1 MECRVLNQQS
11 KRLFTMTRRK
21 GRWRFITTFF
31 FFLSVETPD
40 TLGGGGT
47 HGRLLAVCA
56 DVFSTSFFSPAE
68 YEGGNVGEV
77 K

>member
-1 MECRVLNQQS
+1 MPSVKSAKQTLIHDDTKEE
-11 KRLFTMTRRK
+11 

-31 FFLSVETPD
+31 FFLSVETPN
-40 TLGGGGT
+40 TLGGGT

>member
-1 MECRVLNQQS
+1 MPSVKSAKQTLIHDDTKEGEVAVHYN
-11 KRLFTMTRRK
+11 
-21 GRWRFITTFF
+21 F
-31 FFLSVETPD
+31 FFLSF
-40 TLGGGGT
+40 GRNSRHFRRGGT